1 MTDPIRSHADNANL
15 EAWWQ
20 SKLTEAEI
28 LLDQNGIEALWWQF
42 NLFDDG
48 IAEDATDLD
57 QAVKIILTTPQGS
70 DIHRPE
76 FSSGIWNYID
86 YPIPRAT
93 PFVVRESTTAIETWE
108 PRVQLDSVD
117 VQPYSPDIQGISVNT
132 SWTVADSEET
142 GQTEVS
148 FG

>member
-1 MTDPIRSHADNANL
+1 MVDPIRSHPDNAEL
-15 EAWWQ
+15 EIWWQ
-20 SKLTEAEI
+20 SRVAEAES
-28 LLDQNGIEALWWQF
+28 LLDQNQIDAIWWQF

-48 IAEDATDLD
+48 VVADADDLN
-57 QAVKIILTTPQGS
+57 QAIQIVLTTPQGS

-93 PFVVRESTTAIETWE
+93 PFVIRESTTAIETWE
-108 PRVQLDSVD
+108 PRVQLDSVE
-117 VQPYSPDIQGISVNT
+117 VQSYTPGIEGISVVT
-132 SWTVADSEET
+132 SWTVADSDET